1 MVRNGK
7 TGGTNNFP
15 QPAMTLEEA
24 VRFYGWEHL
33 APGTQQRLR
42 GMLRRFESAPS
53 RLIVER
59 RLCAPGLVAM
69 CVASLGPYLSLELPV
84 CARHVVFPLLEVK

>member
-7 TGGTNNFP
+7 TGGTNNLP
-15 QPAMTLEEA
+15 QPAMALEEG
-24 VRFYGWEHL
+24 VRLYGWEHL

-42 GMLRRFESAPS
+42 DTLRRFESTPS

-59 RLCAPGLVAM
+59 RLSAPGLVAM
-69 CVASLGPYLSLELPV
+69 CVASLGALPV
-84 CARHVVFPLLEVK
+84 LGVARLRTACSFSSIGG

>member
-1 MVRNGK
+1 MVRNEK
-7 TGGTNNFP
+7 TGGTNKLP

-24 VRFYGWEHL
+24 VRSYGSEHL

-42 GMLRRFESAPS
+42 DTLRRFESAPS

-59 RLCAPGLVAM
+59 RLSALGLVAM

-84 CARHVVFPLLEVK
+84 CARHVVFLVLEVK

>member
-7 TGGTNNFP
+7 TGGTHNLP

-24 VRFYGWEHL
+24 VRFYGWGHL

-42 GMLRRFESAPS
+42 DTLRRFESAPS

-59 RLCAPGLVAM
+59 RLSALGLVAM
-69 CVASLGPYLSLELPV
+69 CVASLGALPV
-84 CARHVVFPLLEVK
+84 LGVARLRTACSFPPIGG

>member
-7 TGGTNNFP
+7 TGGSDNLP
-15 QPAMTLEEA
+15 QPATTLEEA

-42 GMLRRFESAPS
+42 DTLGRFESAPS
-53 RLIVER
+53 RLVVER
-59 RLCAPGLVAM
+59 RLSGPGLVAM

-84 CARHVVFPLLEVK
+84 CARHVFFCPIGG

>member
-7 TGGTNNFP
+7 TGGTHNLP

-24 VRFYGWEHL
+24 VRFYGWGHL
-33 APGTQQRLR
+33 APGTQQRLWDT
-42 GMLRRFESAPS
+42 LRRFGSAPS
-53 RLIVER
+53 RLIGER
-59 RLCAPGLVAM
+59 RLSAPGLVAM

-84 CARHVVFPLLEVK
+84 CARHVVFSLLEVR